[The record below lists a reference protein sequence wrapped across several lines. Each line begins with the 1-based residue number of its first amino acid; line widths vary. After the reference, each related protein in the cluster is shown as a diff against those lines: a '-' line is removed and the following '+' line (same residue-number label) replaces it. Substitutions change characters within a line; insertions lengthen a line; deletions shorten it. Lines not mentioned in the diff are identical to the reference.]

1 MSQILIQHFAEHLNK
16 NNKSKST
23 VIAYSKDLF
32 QLMEYTT
39 KDLDKV
45 TAEEMYA
52 AIVTMQESGKFTPKT
67 VSRKINSYR
76 TFYKYLITQGH
87 ITHNPAVKIKHPK
100 LNPKQA
106 RVLSPME
113 YLALR
118 EVSRDNQRLYT
129 MIELMLQTGI
139 RIGELSRLTLKDIDV
154 KKSKGTIHIEKFST
168 NPARTI
174 ELAPKGLN
182 LLRQYVQTL
191 GNQGPDYPLFPTREG
206 KHIIIRNIRSSVDRA
221 MNKAG
226 IKNACVNDLRN
237 TFIVAQLK
245 AGVPVDL
252 VSSIVG
258 HRSRNTTN
266 KYLELLDEPYK
277 PNGETKLADL

>member
-1 MSQILIQHFAEHLNK
+1 MSDFLIKQFAEYLTTNK
-16 NNKSKST
+16 KSKST
-23 VIAYSKDLF
+23 VIAYSKDLL
-32 QLMEYTT
+32 QLMEYTK

-45 TAEEMYA
+45 TTEEMHQ
-52 AIVTMQESGKFTPKT
+52 AISSMQDSGKFTPKT

-76 TFYKYLITQGH
+76 TFYKYLNSTGKMN
-87 ITHNPAVKIKHPK
+87 HNPANEVKHPK

-106 RVLSPME
+106 RILSSME

-118 EVSRDNQRLYT
+118 EVSRDNPRLYT

-139 RIGELSRLTLKDIDV
+139 RIGELSRIKLKDIDT
-154 KKSKGTIHIEKFST
+154 KRSKGTIYIEEFST

-174 ELAPKGLN
+174 ELNSKALS
-182 LLRQYVQTL
+182 LLTQYIPTL
-191 GNQGPDYPLFPTREG
+191 GNQPSEYPLFPTREG
-206 KHIIIRNIRSSVDRA
+206 KSIIIRNIRSSVDRA

-245 AGVPVDL
+245 AGVPVD
-252 VSSIVG
+252 VISDAVG

-277 PNGETKLADL
+277 PNGEGKLADL

>member
-1 MSQILIQHFAEHLNK
+1 MSQILIQQFAEHLN
-16 NNKSKST
+16 NTSKSKST

-32 QLMEYTT
+32 QLMEYTS

-45 TAEEMYA
+45 NSDEIFTA
-52 AIVTMQESGKFTPKT
+52 VTVMQESGKFTPKT

-76 TFYKYLITQGH
+76 TFYKFLISQGH
-87 ITHNPAVKIKHPK
+87 LNDNPASLVKHPK

-106 RVLSPME
+106 RILSPME

-118 EVSRDNQRLYT
+118 EVSRDNPRLYT

-139 RIGELSRLTLKDIDV
+139 RIGELSRLQLKDVDV
-154 KKSKGTIHIEKFST
+154 KKSKGEVNIAKFST

-174 ELAPKGLN
+174 ELNPKGLA
-182 LLRQYVQTL
+182 LLKQYVPTL
-191 GNQGPDYPLFPTREG
+191 GNQDGEYPLFPTREG
-206 KHIIIRNIRSSVDRA
+206 RPIIIRNIRSSVDRA

-226 IKNACVNDLRN
+226 IKSACVNDLRN

-245 AGVPVDL
+245 AGVPIDV
-252 VSSIVG
+252 VSTVVG

-277 PNGETKLADL
+277 ANGETKLADL